1 MRTSGINHVSVHAND
16 LDASVRFYVELL
28 DAVLLD
34 TPNFGLPVQ
43 WLGARRSAAASV
55 RPRGGAAS
63 HHHFGITVED
73 LEPVYRRAE
82 AMDAFDRCSY
92 KHHLVELPGDVAQTY
107 VRDPAGNLMEIDT
120 PGASRLPEE
129 LRAQM
134 KRLDEL
140 YPQDEVNRR
149 ARLYVRT
156 RRRTGR
162 LNLLLQAGGEF
173 SPADHPGPSSA
184 ARGFITA
191 SGWLRPPNASA
202 TPSAPAGRSSTR
214 PRTSSPSTGI
224 GARVDVIATK
234 TLHHQADALLLLRE
248 QGGALHR
255 GVGRAYGK
263 IREREQRA
271 RRRGPGPRGGDP
283 PASRS

>member
-16 LDASVRFYVELL
+16 LDESVRFYVELL

-43 WLGARRSAAASV
+43 WIGLGDTQLHLFLRAAE
-55 RPRGGAAS
+55 PQS

-82 AMDAFDRCSY
+82 AMNAFDRHSY
-92 KHHLVELPGDVAQTY
+92 KHHFVELPGDVAQTY

-129 LRAQM
+129 LRSQL

-149 ARLYVRT
+149 ARLYV
-156 RRRTGR
+156 
-162 LNLLLQAGGEF
+162 
-173 SPADHPGPSSA
+173 
-184 ARGFITA
+184 
-191 SGWLRPPNASA
+191 
-202 TPSAPAGRSSTR
+202 
-214 PRTSSPSTGI
+214 
-224 GARVDVIATK
+224 
-234 TLHHQADALLLLRE
+234 
-248 QGGALHR
+248 
-255 GVGRAYGK
+255 
-263 IREREQRA
+263 
-271 RRRGPGPRGGDP
+271 GDP
-283 PASRS
+283 APH